1 MRGRIVDLTLPIREH
16 FRWKVERSQA
26 GDFAK
31 GDLFQITSIGF
42 PVHAFTHMDSPRHF
56 VPGGP
61 TTSDIA
67 LDATIGE
74 AAVIDLSDVG
84 PRTAVDAGR
93 LRARSGHM
101 RRGDIALLRTGW
113 YGKRSIDDPAFWRD
127 TPWLERDAAI
137 WLREAGARACAF
149 DFPQDF
155 TIRLLLDGEVRPRE
169 EHVTH
174 FELLAHGVILI
185 EYLTNTMELMSP
197 RVEFLALPL
206 RVPDADGAPV
216 RAVAFEPADAAP

>member
-1 MRGRIVDLTLPIREH
+1 MSRRIVDLTLPIRPH
-16 FRWKVERSQA
+16 FRWRVQRSQV

-31 GDLFQITSIGF
+31 GDIFQITQIGF

-56 VPGGP
+56 VPDGP
-61 TTSDIA
+61 TTSDIPLA
-67 LDATIGE
+67 ATIGD
-74 AAVIDLSDVG
+74 AAVIDLVDVPAKTAIDTALLA
-84 PRTAVDAGR
+84 PRASH
-93 LRARSGHM
+93 LRS
-101 RRGDIALLRTGW
+101 GDIALLRTGW
-113 YGKRSIDDPAFWRD
+113 STRRSIDDPAFWHD
-127 TPWLERDAAI
+127 APWLEREAAI
-137 WLREAGARACAF
+137 WLRERGVRACAF

-185 EYLTNTMELMSP
+185 EYLANTLELRSP

-206 RVPDADGAPV
+206 AVPDADGAPV
-216 RAVAFEPADAAP
+216 RAIAFEEDGT